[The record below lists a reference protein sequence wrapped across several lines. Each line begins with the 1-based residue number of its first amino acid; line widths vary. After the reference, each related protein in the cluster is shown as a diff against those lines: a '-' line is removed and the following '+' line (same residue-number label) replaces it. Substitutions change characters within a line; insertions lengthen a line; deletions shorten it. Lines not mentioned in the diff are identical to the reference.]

1 MNRVYG
7 IGLRRIFFMLL
18 FCKLSK
24 TIYLLWVPGMEFM
37 YDVSTCTA
45 RIIGNRLDENG
56 ISLADWPHTNPI

>member
-1 MNRVYG
+1 
-7 IGLRRIFFMLL
+7 MLL